1 MGMAMQD
8 DKLVSQ
14 QRSAS
19 VKPVSSFPKQA
30 IVVIHGMGEQRPMDT
45 IKGFVRSVW
54 TTDTI
59 ITANRLPNPAEAWSK
74 PDLRTGSSLDDPLLT
89 AGDQHGGCQV
99 PPRLQDGVPDG
110 SDG

>member
-45 IKGFVRSVW
+45 IKGS
-54 TTDTI
+54 
-59 ITANRLPNPAEAWSK
+59 
-74 PDLRTGSSLDDPLLT
+74 
-89 AGDQHGGCQV
+89 
-99 PPRLQDGVPDG
+99 
-110 SDG
+110 